1 MGLWLVR
8 QIEPANKQVVV
19 KKMSRTSSVRIFKE
33 SPAWMVSFLE
43 RSGEGEQVSYFK
55 VQFLSYP
62 QVSAVHHARPARV
75 SGHIPAGGGGCSGP
89 AQLGALAAEVALEG
103 CGERFPEPRVLVVAC
118 RCAAVLRKLSSEGR
132 QDEQSIVSFD
142 KERIA

>member
-19 KKMSRTSSVRIFKE
+19 KIMIRTSSVRIFKE

-103 CGERFPEPRVLVVAC
+103 
-118 RCAAVLRKLSSEGR
+118 
-132 QDEQSIVSFD
+132 
-142 KERIA
+142 